1 MCAHNSSSLLST
13 KPAPKPCSPSALTL
27 PSHSSTRMLWFSRI
41 NLITKNVSFGSYH
54 MLAAEQDNAEG
65 CFFVANAY
73 QFGHGTSVDLK
84 VTVDP

>member
-1 MCAHNSSSLLST
+1 
-13 KPAPKPCSPSALTL
+13 
-27 PSHSSTRMLWFSRI
+27 MLWFSRI

>member
-1 MCAHNSSSLLST
+1 MRAQLKLAAVYEAGPETMFPVGSDFAKSFQY
-13 KPAPKPCSPSALTL
+13 ADALVFENK
-27 PSHSSTRMLWFSRI
+27 SYY
-41 NLITKNVSFGSYH
+41 KNVSFGSYH